1 MDKQED
7 SFLLRI
13 YLGLMFFFL
22 LLLIVISSS
31 NFGLINIAIFAI
43 LFSLSICF
51 YISTGF
57 RKLKELGI
65 KIGPKIVK
73 DVRIVPML
81 VGFILMGLGMG
92 VLAITHPVI
101 YPDGSP
107 TGTFWHPFVQQ
118 SFILFFAGVG
128 IQLLELV
135 WYHDSVT
142 SKQFEARKANKEA
155 MEKPIKPT

>member
-7 SFLLRI
+7 SFLRI

-43 LFSLSICF
+43 LSLSICF

-65 KIGPKIVK
+65 RIDPRIVK

-107 TGTFWHPFVQQ
+107 TGDISG
-118 SFILFFAGVG
+118 SFCSAKLYLIFCGSGYSIVG
-128 IQLLELV
+128 IGLV
-135 WYHDSVT
+135 SRF
-142 SKQFEARKANKEA
+142 SNK
-155 MEKPIKPT
+155 